1 MATTVTS
8 VVESVEYFLHS
19 LYRLELV
26 KTLRLNERNEKELL
40 PLVRCYLLGYF
51 ADVVSLSVQIKAFRA
66 WPSPGVVKNIRIN

>member
-1 MATTVTS
+1 MATTLTS

-40 PLVRCYLLGYF
+40 SLVRCYLLGYF
-51 ADVVSLSVQIKAFRA
+51 ADVVSLRVQIEAFHA
-66 WPSPGVVKNIRIN
+66 WPSPEVVKNIRIN